1 MKKFIVLLAT
11 LMFLAGATSVYA
23 TAELRLW
30 DLTGPFPSVVVADG
44 SILDSNPVAGVV
56 TYSGAVGPTWN
67 INVTTGFT
75 KTAQGDAVNAYM
87 DLGTGSSNAPGVLDI
102 FFSETDFQSDQS
114 GTFSATMGASGTLL
128 NNGLFGWYLDPNNV
142 LFMPSDILA
151 ASPSLGPGA
160 FSYSASASVSGLT
173 GPFSLSFGGEI
184 RHDGAGV
191 SSFDLSDPPVRT
203 PEPTT
208 MLLLVLGLV
217 GLAGVRRN
225 FKN

>member
-30 DLTGPFPSVVVADG
+30 DLTGPVTYVEVVDG
-44 SILDSNPVAGVV
+44 SALDSNPVAGVV

-75 KTAQGDAVNAYM
+75 RTAQGDAVNAYM
-87 DLGTGSSNAPGVLDI
+87 DLSTGSSNAAGVLDI
-102 FFSETDFQSDQS
+102 FFADTDFQPDQS
-114 GTFSATMGASGTLL
+114 GTFSATMGAGGTLL
-128 NNGLFGWYLDPNNV
+128 NNGLFGWYLDPNNA
-142 LFMPSDILA
+142 LFTPTVTLA

-173 GPFSLSFGGEI
+173 GPFSLDFGGEI
-184 RHDGAGV
+184 THYGPGV
-191 SSFDLSDPPVRT
+191 SSFDQSDPLVPA